1 MTNIQPDQ
9 VSEDAG
15 GFYFTA
21 AHWEAQDAIIQAIL
35 DGDGLSALIGP
46 TGSGK
51 SVLARQIAAELPS
64 DHMKITLA
72 VPPGSAQEL
81 ISALHGALG
90 AETAAREAKSVSDA
104 VRLRLHQLVEADQK
118 VVLFVDDADRCPED
132 VVELIARMRRIGETQ
147 NGDPIGVQSVL
158 IGGPTLRQMF
168 DDASSS
174 IVAEALGVR
183 AHLRY
188 LTSEEI
194 RRFLA
199 QRFDYLNAIAA
210 PGQALIDVDASDRI
224 EDLTVGAPRLLS
236 LLSNHIALFTKDASA
251 LPITIDMVDEAAD
264 ATSMYLKRT
273 VAIAEAEMLA
283 DLPTVLPE
291 TRAQSPLDAAE
302 PVAPLAPTAETAPSD
317 APKAGEVAP
326 PWRNRPTPDNQTQKG
341 PRVVRTVRRRGPI
354 TLSRKAY
361 VIAAGV
367 AAIAVTGIVAPMVAP
382 AALRA
387 WEEHKAAAEDSSV
400 DVGGMLDETGR
411 RVKDGAI
418 ETFEKASL
426 AFEDAQVVAGS
437 TYEDNR
443 GELLDV
449 VDGVLN
455 SAEDVARSFADD
467 AETPQIVRDAA
478 SAVASNLNEK
488 RATLE
493 VGQAIEAA
501 RARGDQSV
509 SDALRSQVD
518 AYLKTARQ
526 RFEAEQFTAPI
537 GDSAY
542 DAYLAALRLQ
552 GANAQA
558 LLGLQ
563 SIENIYRQQA
573 SNALRRRKY
582 EEFHQLSE
590 LADKVRARQPL

>member
-15 GFYFTA
+15 SFYFTA
-21 AHWEAQDAIIQAIL
+21 AHWEAQDAIIQAIS

-81 ISALHGALG
+81 VSALHGALG

-147 NGDPIGVQSVL
+147 SGDPIGVQSVL

-210 PGQALIDVDASDRI
+210 PGQALIDVDAIDRI

-291 TRAQSPLDAAE
+291 TRAQTPLDAL
-302 PVAPLAPTAETAPSD
+302 APLAPTAEAAPSD
-317 APKAGEVAP
+317 DPKAGEVAP
-326 PWRNRPTPDNQTQKG
+326 PWRNRPTPDNQAQKG

-387 WEEHKAAAEDSSV
+387 WEQHKAAAEDSSV

-411 RVKDGAI
+411 RVKDGAV